1 MRYTN
6 TVRSATCVCVVDY
19 VDFCI
24 SVTCEVSATAASQLI
39 AGSTRGEL
47 AQQAGV
53 GKARSEVGKEAS

>member
-1 MRYTN
+1 M
-6 TVRSATCVCVVDY
+6 CVCVVDY

-53 GKARSEVGKEAS
+53 GKVKSVAGRGR